1 MYVYRIGIVIMIAAV
16 YAIVWGGFTDSNFL
30 AIGSMIALVAGII
43 LAMGGAGV
51 AKYDENQRH
60 RELIEALGKTDTEIK
75 E

>member
-43 LAMGGAGV
+43 LAIGGAGV

-60 RELIEALGKTDTEIK
+60 RELIEALGKTDREG
-75 E
+75 